1 MSQIPKE
8 IEKFPSASRERVRQ
22 AIARALEEPARADKH
37 AVRVTDVRSAAKCE
51 MAAASGCLAA
61 WREGKVSIAE
71 SWADASGQEA
81 RETLEDLERRVR
93 AAESDGDREALA
105 HELAALLAG
114 GRVAPDVARE
124 IRGAL
129 GDARASAEK
138 KRELQPPQTEAERLV
153 LVGEREAQAALSLFY
168 MVSAQRRDRLLA
180 MIEAELA
187 ADLAEHP
194 NTDAMGGQR

>member
-1 MSQIPKE
+1 MAQIPKE
-8 IEKFPSASRERVRQ
+8 LERFPSASRERVRQ
-22 AIARALEEPARADKH
+22 AIARALEEPARGDKH

-51 MAAASGCLAA
+51 MEAARQTLAA
-61 WREGKVSIAE
+61 WREGKVSIAD
-71 SWADASGQEA
+71 SWADAPAGGAQDTLAELEA
-81 RETLEDLERRVR
+81 RVR
-93 AAESDGDREALA
+93 EARSDADREALA

-129 GDARASAEK
+129 SDARASAEK
-138 KRELQPPQTEAERLV
+138 KREIEPPQAEAERLA
-153 LVGEREAQAALSLFY
+153 LVGERETKAALALFY
-168 MVSAQRRDRLLA
+168 MVSDQRRDRLLA